1 MKKNIGANISIVLG
15 ILSLLSFFST
25 VASSP
30 STTPE
35 GSFELGMLMLF
46 GGAACKRIA
55 LERKTM
61 NMILEYLYLAI
72 AFLPTL
78 LVVNL
83 EVLYQHPVPYFL
95 APIWL
100 ALVYFIKKIRVI
112 RKS

>member
-25 VASSP
+25 VASD
-30 STTPE
+30 STTPA

-61 NMILEYLYLAI
+61 NMILEYLYLAL

-83 EVLYQHPVPYFL
+83 EVLTQHPAPYFL